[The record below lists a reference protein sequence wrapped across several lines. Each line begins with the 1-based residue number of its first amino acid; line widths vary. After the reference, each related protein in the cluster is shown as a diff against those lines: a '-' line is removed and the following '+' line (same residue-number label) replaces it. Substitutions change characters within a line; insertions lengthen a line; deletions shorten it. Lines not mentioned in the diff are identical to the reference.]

1 MIPLRD
7 AVFIIVLCCF
17 VASVIYLRSAPTET
31 QTHASMSDDTPT
43 KFAKMWSGTRTITS
57 ARSLTC
63 STTSTQ
69 ALDAMHALTATP
81 VSTSLQTSTRSHS
94 SARSSTATTTAFA
107 AASQFWVRFY
117 QGVSTTKLQ
126 VTFAA
131 PVNDTS
137 ATVNFGATP
146 TLLSQSSGCSTSSYT
161 SPPAYTSPIIYA
173 CILDT
178 TRLGS
183 SFAPGSTLYYQVAA
197 SAALNASAVFSTP
210 SHPGVGKSGVLLA
223 LLGDL
228 GTSQNSVSTI
238 EHVLANPEQL
248 SAIVHVG
255 DLAYADGDAAE
266 WDTYGELFSASSMRP
281 LSIP

>member
-1 MIPLRD
+1 MPRTL
-7 AVFIIVLCCF
+7 
-17 VASVIYLRSAPTET
+17 IYLAPP
-31 QTHASMSDDTPT
+31 APY
-43 KFAKMWSGTRTITS
+43 TR
-57 ARSLTC
+57 
-63 STTSTQ
+63 Q
-69 ALDAMHALTATP
+69 A
-81 VSTSLQTSTRSHS
+81 
-94 SARSSTATTTAFA
+94 
-107 AASQFWVRFY
+107 
-117 QGVSTTKLQ
+117 
-126 VTFAA
+126 
-131 PVNDTS
+131 
-137 ATVNFGATP
+137 
-146 TLLSQSSGCSTSSYT
+146 GCSTSSYT

-223 LLGDL
+223 LLGGMGIVAGKAVIFFLISPPSPTDL

-281 LSIP
+281 LSIPWMTGVGNHGNYATLHFTLFTARSASILSRAEWKDSSKRDFKAVRYWASSVVGKTGHKHCLS